1 MTTDRPYRLALRVEE
16 ALQRLDDGRGEQWDP
31 LVVDIFVGQHVGSA
45 EDRGVAERRS

>member
-31 LVVDIFVGQHVGSA
+31 LVVDIFVGQHVGST